1 MVALN
6 EYFEVAIRQH
16 QERGRQ
22 LLARIPNPNRLP
34 QEFYPLVQNTTRS
47 INDVIEKLETIL
59 KDRFLRDPRNQAERL
74 RHFRR
79 AVQELSLLETTC
91 VAALERRTDSD
102 GFLSQLVI
110 RITHEIDY
118 PLSPP
123 MVTGLS
129 QHYFHIYPNFNL
141 LFVPLT
147 EGDFLLHLP
156 DLYHEIGH
164 TLVSEPYNPNRYN
177 PKIKGFQA
185 SLLEMLYIVSNYLN
199 DAYQKEL
206 RGRGPKQLADYF
218 QVWKKSWWEWAV
230 EFFCDLFAVYTV
242 GPAFGW
248 SHIHLYTKLGDNPFS
263 VPLFGETSHPADH
276 ARMQTI
282 LCGLRLIDFGEAAD
296 KIEGRWNEL
305 LRISGAVAEPEYQ
318 RCFPDDLL
326 AMFAQKAYEATLELK
341 CQIVTPQT
349 DQPIYSLL
357 NKAWDVFWNEPGRY
371 IEWERKAVEE
381 LRVLCSSK
389 IGTTL

>member
-16 QERGRQ
+16 QERARQ

-34 QEFYPLVQNTTRS
+34 QEFYPLVQSTTLS
-47 INDVIEKLETIL
+47 ISGVIEKLEVLL
-59 KDRFLRDPRNQAERL
+59 KDRVLLDPRNQAERL

-79 AVQELSLLETTC
+79 TVQDLSLLETTC
-91 VAALERRTDSD
+91 VAALERHRESD

-110 RITHEIDY
+110 RISHEINY

-129 QHYFHIYPNFNL
+129 QQYFHIYPNFNL

-177 PKIKGFQA
+177 PKIAGFQ
-185 SLLEMLYIVSNYLN
+185 SRLLEMLYIVSSYL
-199 DAYQKEL
+199 DESYQKEI
-206 RGRGPKQLADYF
+206 RGRGPKQFADYF
-218 QVWKKSWWEWAV
+218 QVWAKSWWVWAV
-230 EFFCDLFAVYTV
+230 EFFCDLFAVYTI

-248 SHIHLYTKLGDNPFS
+248 SHIHLYTKLGDNPYR
-263 VPLFGETSHPADH
+263 VPLFDKASHPADH
-276 ARMQTI
+276 ARMRTI
-282 LCGLRLIDFGEAAD
+282 LYGLRLIDFGDAAD
-296 KIEGRWNEL
+296 EMERRWNTL
-305 LRISGAVAEPEYQ
+305 LQISGAVAEPEYQ
-318 RCFPDDLL
+318 YCFPEHILET
-326 AMFAQKAYEATLELK
+326 FAQKAYEATLELK
-341 CQIVTPQT
+341 CQIATPET
-349 DQPIYSLL
+349 DHPIYSML
-357 NKAWDVFWNEPGRY
+357 NDAWNVFWDNPRQY
-371 IEWERKAVEE
+371 IDWERQAVAQ
-381 LRVLCSSK
+381 LRALCMNKVL
-389 IGTTL
+389 T